1 MVLRGLP
8 VKIRISRADEITCLK
23 AAIQFVE
30 NGDET
35 LDTDRRYNTGITFY
49 ERIAELAETIAS
61 EWVVARH
68 LGFAYDPFE
77 PKMKKKADVG
87 DKFEVKWTKY
97 AVGQLIVHEY
107 DRTSDI
113 AILVTGQTPHYYIA
127 GWIPVSIAQKPRFR
141 HSHQPNWWVSQ
152 INLQPIDNLRKS
164 IHGNNPV

>member
-1 MVLRGLP
+1 M
-8 VKIRISRADEITCLK
+8 KIKISRKDELTCLK
-23 AAIQFVE
+23 AAISFIE

-35 LDTDRRYNTGITFY
+35 LDNDRRYNNGITFY
-49 ERIAELAETIAS
+49 ERVAELAESIAS
-61 EWVVARH
+61 EWVVANH

-77 PKMKKKADVG
+77 AKLKKKADVG
-87 DKFEVKWTKY
+87 DKIEVKWTKHI
-97 AVGQLIVHEY
+97 AGQLIVHEY

-141 HSHQPNWWVSQ
+141 HSHQPTWWVSQ

>member
-1 MVLRGLP
+1 MVLRWLP
-8 VKIRISRADEITCLK
+8 LKIKISRKDELTCLK
-23 AAIQFVE
+23 AAISFIE

-35 LDTDRRYNTGITFY
+35 LDNDRRYNNGITFY
-49 ERIAELAETIAS
+49 ERVAELAESIAS
-61 EWVVARH
+61 EWVVANH

-77 PKMKKKADVG
+77 AKMKKKADVG
-87 DKFEVKWTKY
+87 DKFEVKWTKHI
-97 AVGQLIVHEY
+97 AGQLIVHEY

-141 HSHQPNWWVSQ
+141 HSHQPTWWVSQ

>member
-1 MVLRGLP
+1 L
-8 VKIRISRADEITCLK
+8 KIKISRKDELTCLK
-23 AAIQFVE
+23 AAISFIE

-35 LDTDRRYNTGITFY
+35 LDNDRRYNNGITFY
-49 ERIAELAETIAS
+49 ERVAELAESIAS
-61 EWVVARH
+61 EWVVANH

-77 PKMKKKADVG
+77 AKMKKKADVG
-87 DKFEVKWTKY
+87 DKFEVKWTKHI
-97 AVGQLIVHEY
+97 AGQLIVHEY

-141 HSHQPNWWVSQ
+141 HSHQPTWWVSQ

>member
-1 MVLRGLP
+1 M
-8 VKIRISRADEITCLK
+8 KIKISRKDELTCLK
-23 AAIQFVE
+23 AAISFIE

-35 LDTDRRYNTGITFY
+35 LDNDRRYNNGITFY
-49 ERIAELAETIAS
+49 ERVAELAESIAS
-61 EWVVARH
+61 EWVVANH

-77 PKMKKKADVG
+77 AKMKKKADVG
-87 DKFEVKWTKY
+87 DKFEVKWTKHI
-97 AVGQLIVHEY
+97 AGQLIVHEY

-141 HSHQPNWWVSQ
+141 HSHQPTWWVSQ

>member
-1 MVLRGLP
+1 VVLRWLP
-8 VKIRISRADEITCLK
+8 LKIKISRKEELTCLK
-23 AAIQFVE
+23 AAISFIE

-35 LDTDRRYNTGITFY
+35 LDNDRRYNNGITFY
-49 ERIAELAETIAS
+49 ERVAELAESIAS
-61 EWVVARH
+61 EWVVANH

-77 PKMKKKADVG
+77 AKMKKKADVG
-87 DKFEVKWTKY
+87 DKFEVKWTKHI
-97 AVGQLIVHEY
+97 AGQLIVHEY

-141 HSHQPNWWVSQ
+141 HSHQPTWWVSQ

>member
-1 MVLRGLP
+1 MK
-8 VKIRISRADEITCLK
+8 VKISRKDELTCLK
-23 AAIQFVE
+23 AAITFIE

-49 ERIAELAETIAS
+49 ERVAELAESIAS
-61 EWVVARH
+61 EWVVANH
-68 LGFAYDPFE
+68 LGFHYDPFE

-87 DKFEVKWTKY
+87 DKFEVKWTKHI
-97 AVGQLIVHEY
+97 AGQLIVHEY

-113 AILVTGQTPHYYIA
+113 AILVTGQTPYYYIA
-127 GWIPVSIAQKPRFR
+127 GWIPVSIAQKQRFR
-141 HSHQPNWWVSQ
+141 HSHQPTWWVSQ